1 MEGALLTYAG
11 VLLFVMVI
19 VLVTSG
25 FDWIDRLF
33 AKKPTTEVSVTPLR
47 GEGLV
52 TPADAAVRA
61 DAARSL
67 DPRHPPD
74 FAGIPFGSAHLPLSA
89 LYTHF
94 AIQGT
99 TGAGKSVTLER
110 IVSAVLRGP
119 MASGPGKVRA
129 VIFDPKGEW
138 PSKAFAWTPPHAEL
152 LLLHPF
158 DQRGSRWEL
167 SRDFRTCAEVRQLAE
182 LLVPDDKKDANPY
195 FRDAARAVIVAAL
208 ITLNEHG
215 GKWRLGDPIYFART
229 RERLRAL
236 LSILPET
243 RDVAAQYL
251 NARSAKDVVATLGS
265 CLSKFDPVA
274 ACWDRAKSGV
284 SLGEFMNSSGV
295 LILGHDPTSAAALRS
310 INRLVVK
317 RLTELALARQGQDDL
332 TLFVFDEFRQFG
344 QSEGLIDVAVQGR
357 SSAASL
363 VVAYQDI
370 NGLDAT
376 HDGKT
381 ARELLSLL
389 QNRVFLTAGSA
400 EAAAYAAGAFGK
412 QEVKEVSPNT
422 STQMNTGASRPAST
436 THSTSTRVTL
446 REVVLPAEVLG
457 LPPADP
463 VSDTLAAFYQSPVTG
478 GFRSAGPFIAPLRA
492 LPPVGRFPNIVRRPP
507 GHQALRP
514 RGRNDLARLGL
525 PATPALIAAMELQ

>member
-1 MEGALLTYAG
+1 MDNVIPAYAG
-11 VLLFVMVI
+11 LMLFFMAFLVLKAAF
-19 VLVTSG
+19 
-25 FDWIDRLF
+25 DRLERLF
-33 AKKPTTEVSVTPLR
+33 GKKPPTEVSVTPLR

-52 TPADAAVRA
+52 APADASGRA
-61 DAARSL
+61 DLARAR
-67 DPRHPPD
+67 DPRHPAGFP
-74 FAGIPFGSAHLPLSA
+74 GIPFGGTHLPLSA

-99 TGAGKSVTLER
+99 TGSGKTVTLEQ
-110 IVSAVLRGP
+110 ILAAVLRGP
-119 MASGPGKVRA
+119 MATGPGRVRT

-138 PSKAFAWTPPHAEL
+138 PAKAFAWAPPHAEL
-152 LLLHPF
+152 VLLHPF
-158 DQRGSRWEL
+158 DRRGSRWEL
-167 SRDFRTCAEVRQLAE
+167 CRDFRTRADLLQLAE

-195 FRDAARAVIVAAL
+195 FRDAARAVASAVLTTLAA
-208 ITLNEHG
+208 HRG
-215 GKWRLGDPIYFART
+215 AWGLGDPLYFART

-236 LSILPET
+236 LALLPET
-243 RDVAAQYL
+243 KDVAGQFL

-265 CLSKFDPVA
+265 CLSKFAPVA
-274 ACWDRAKSGV
+274 ACWDRADTGV
-284 SLGEFMNSSGV
+284 SLAEFMDRSGV
-295 LILGHDPTSAAALRS
+295 LILGHDPTVTAALKG

-332 TLFVFDEFRQFG
+332 TLFAFDEFRQFG
-344 QSEGLIDVAVQGR
+344 RSEGLLDVAVQGR
-357 SSAASL
+357 SSGASL
-363 VVAYQDI
+363 VVAFQDI

-422 STQMNTGASRPAST
+422 STQTNAGASVPAST
-436 THSTSTRVTL
+436 THSASTRVTL

-463 VSDTLAAFYQSPVTG
+463 AADRLAGFYQSPVTG
-478 GFRSAGPFIAPLRA
+478 GFHHEGPFLAPLRA
-492 LPPVGRFPNIVRRPP
+492 LPPAGRFPNIVRRPP

-514 RGRNDLARLGL
+514 RGRADLTRLGL
-525 PATPALIAAMELQ
+525 PATPELLAAMGL